1 MPGSNRRC
9 KKYGTNLQ
17 LCKAALQLLGL
28 NALLVCLLQPVHQ
41 LSIAALLMRDCSHSL
56 AGSRHNFLP
65 WEPLPAFH
73 RQCSLQPDDPT
84 VEWKGK
90 ERKGKERKGRKRQG
104 KAKPFGANVM
114 RSQVFYRAAQRLTK
128 LCLFQH
134 QRPVLTRCNPVGL
147 SVTYNSTKA
156 VGVLVMY
163 ICTMTSRLARSDH
176 KEGDGSLNLAGICR
190 GLP

>member
-1 MPGSNRRC
+1 MEPTCSSAKRLFSCLASMPSWC
-9 KKYGTNLQ
+9 
-17 LCKAALQLLGL
+17 
-28 NALLVCLLQPVHQ
+28 VC
-41 LSIAALLMRDCSHSL
+41 
-56 AGSRHNFLP
+56 
-65 WEPLPAFH
+65 
-73 RQCSLQPDDPT
+73 CSLYTNSALRLFSCATAATAWQARVTISSLGSLSQPFTDSAACNQT
-84 VEWKGK
+84 TQLWKGKERKGK

-156 VGVLVMY
+156 VGVLVMC

-176 KEGDGSLNLAGICR
+176 KEEDGSLNLAGICR

>member
-1 MPGSNRRC
+1 MGECFSFLHKVLIWQMPGSNRRC

-84 VEWKGK
+84 VERKGK
-90 ERKGKERKGRKRQG
+90 ERKGKERKGKERKG
-104 KAKPFGANVM
+104 KERKG
-114 RSQVFYRAAQRLTK
+114 
-128 LCLFQH
+128 
-134 QRPVLTRCNPVGL
+134 
-147 SVTYNSTKA
+147 
-156 VGVLVMY
+156 
-163 ICTMTSRLARSDH
+163 
-176 KEGDGSLNLAGICR
+176 KEGKGKERLSLLA
-190 GLP
+190 PT